1 MALRLHDTLTDRIEP
16 FTPGEP
22 GHVRLY
28 VCGPTVYDFAHVG
41 HMRSVLTYDVLVRHL
56 RSRGLRVTYVR
67 NVTDIDDKI
76 IRRAAE
82 RGEQPKALAE
92 RFEEA
97 FRQDVRRLGLLDPEF
112 EPRVSDHLDEIRALI
127 AQLIDKGVAYPADG
141 DVYFSVEAFPQYG
154 KLSHRKQQDLAY
166 GASGRLDEQER
177 KRKRQPAD
185 FALWKGCGAD
195 ETGWDS
201 PWGRGR
207 PGWHIECSAMS
218 TKYLGESFDLHGGG
232 LDLVFPHHENEIAQS
247 EAVSGKPF
255 CRCWVHNGFIE
266 TSKEK
271 MSKSLG
277 NFLTARDCFAFAEPE
292 ALRYLV
298 LTVHYRAPLA
308 LDWTRDEGGAV
319 DACHQLDEAERRVE
333 YLYRTRARLRAIA
346 PERLVDGGEVTEALA
361 ELEPRLAG
369 ALDDDLNMPVALA
382 VLADFLKHVNE
393 LAERAKGKG
402 KIGRDAYQAALRG
415 FETIAEVL
423 GLGEDDPA
431 GLLLR
436 VRARRAARLSLRED
450 EVEQKIAARVQ
461 ARQAKDFARADAI
474 RDEIAALGIEL
485 MDGAE
490 GTTWRI
496 P

>member
-1 MALRLHDTLTDRIEP
+1 MALRLHDTLADRIEALSP
-16 FTPGEP
+16 AEP
-22 GHVRLY
+22 GHVKLY
-28 VCGPTVYDFAHVG
+28 VCGPTVYDYAHVG

-56 RSRGLRVTYVR
+56 RASGQRVTYVR

-82 RGEQPKALAE
+82 RGEQPKVLAE

-97 FRQDVRRLGLLDPEF
+97 FRQDVRRLGLIDPDV
-112 EPRVSDHLDEIRALI
+112 EPRVSDHLDDIRALI

-141 DVYFSVEAFPQYG
+141 DVYFSVEAFPAYG
-154 KLSHRKQQDLAY
+154 KLSHRKQQDLSY
-166 GASGRLDEQER
+166 GASGRLDDEER
-177 KRKRQPAD
+177 KRKRHPAD
-185 FALWKGCGAD
+185 FALWKGCGAS
-195 ETGWDS
+195 EIGWDS
-201 PWGRGR
+201 PWGHGR

-218 TKYLGESFDLHGGG
+218 MRYLGESFDVHGGG

-247 EAVSGKPF
+247 EAVTGKPLS
-255 CRCWVHNGFIE
+255 RLWVHNGFIE

-292 ALRYLV
+292 ALRYLT

-308 LDWTRDEGGAV
+308 LDWSRDDAGAV
-319 DACHQLDEAERRVE
+319 VACSQLDDAERRVE
-333 YLYRTRARLRAIA
+333 YLYRTRARLRGIA
-346 PERLVDGGEVTEALA
+346 PERLVDGGELPEAIG
-361 ELEPRLAG
+361 ELQPRLQS
-369 ALDDDLNMPVALA
+369 ALDDDLNMPIALA
-382 VLADFLKHVNE
+382 VLADFLKHVND

-402 KIGRDAYQAALRG
+402 KISRDAYNTALAG
-415 FETIAEVL
+415 FETIGAQL
-423 GLGEDDPA
+423 GLGEDDPVA
-431 GLLLR
+431 LLAR
-436 VRARRAARLSLRED
+436 VRARRAARLSVRE
-450 EVEQKIAARVQ
+450 EEIEQRIDARMQ
-461 ARQAKDFARADAI
+461 ARKAKDFARADAI

-485 MDGAE
+485 MDGPE